1 METAARLG
9 GKLGDAL
16 VKTVLDTLT
25 LLGGIGMFLF
35 GMSLLGS
42 SLQNLA
48 GAKLEGIL
56 ERLTNNRIKG
66 VALGAGVTAAIQ
78 SSAATSVMV
87 LGFLNAGIMK
97 LTQAV
102 PVIMGANIGT
112 TMTGQILRLGDI
124 SGDSNAWISLLKP
137 SSFAPVFIAIGA
149 AMMLVSKR
157 KRIKD
162 LASLLIGFGILFVGM
177 TTMENVLGQL
187 RDVAWFQ
194 ELFTMFEN
202 PLLGVLFGALVTALL
217 QSSSASVGVLQAVSA
232 TGMVSFSMAAPII
245 MGQNIGKC
253 VTVIL
258 ASIGTNRKAKRAVI
272 IDVMANVVGTLFF
285 LVGIYGFQ
293 YLVGFPFW
301 EDAVNRGSIANF
313 HTIFNIGTTCLLLP
327 FCNGLIKLSKRIIRD
342 DPSSKMD
349 QELALLDDI
358 FLSTPPVALEQ
369 CKKVVN
375 SMGEAV
381 KENFAIS
388 CGLLASMDDKKLALL
403 EENER
408 FLDRTETVLVE
419 YLVKITARDLGSDD
433 SRLATELIHSVS
445 DFERIGDYCENIA
458 EVAAF
463 NRDQAIAFS
472 PAGDRECRY
481 LMKAVQ
487 AIIDMTVDAYRAE
500 DIPGMRR
507 VEPLEETIDSLV
519 EIMRS
524 HHIERLKTGNC
535 GTQSG
540 ISFVEALTNMERIA
554 DHCSNIAV
562 HLIQRVNRN
571 EIFDIH
577 AHLRHVHEGVSEE
590 YKSLYR
596 YYENMYCDPVTVG
609 QEQAAPAALS
619 VEPAAGQ

>member
-1 METAARLG
+1 MN
-9 GKLGDAL
+9 

-35 GMSLLGS
+35 GMNLLGS

-66 VALGAGVTAAIQ
+66 VALGAGVTAVIQ

-97 LTQAV
+97 LVQAV

-112 TMTGQILRLGDI
+112 TVTGQILRLGDI
-124 SGDSNAWISLLKP
+124 SGDGGAWISLLKP
-137 SSFAPVFIAIGA
+137 SSFAPLFVAIGA
-149 AMMLVSKR
+149 AIMLVSKR
-157 KRIKD
+157 KRMHDIST
-162 LASLLIGFGILFVGM
+162 LMIGFGVLFIGM
-177 TTMENVLGQL
+177 TSMENVLGQL
-187 RDVAWFQ
+187 RDVEWFQ
-194 ELFTMFEN
+194 NLFTAFKN
-202 PLLGVLFGALVTALL
+202 PFLGVLFGDMVTALL
-217 QSSSASVGVLQAVSA
+217 QSSSASVGVLQAVSV
-232 TGMVSFSMAAPII
+232 TGNITFSMALPII

-258 ASIGTNRKAKRAVI
+258 ASIGTNRKAKRAVL
-272 IDVMANVVGTLFF
+272 IDVMANVIGTLIF
-285 LVGIYGFQ
+285 LVAIYAIQFT
-293 YLVGFPFW
+293 VGFPFW

-313 HTIFNIGTTCLLLP
+313 HTLFNIGTTCLLLP
-327 FCNGLIKLSKRIIRD
+327 FCNLLIALSKKIIRD
-342 DPSSKMD
+342 DHGSKMD

-358 FLSTPPVALEQ
+358 FLATPPVALEQ
-369 CKKVVN
+369 CKKVVI

-388 CGLLASMDDKKLALL
+388 CDLLRHMDDKKLTMLQ
-403 EENER
+403 ENER

-419 YLVKITARDLGSDD
+419 YLVKITARDLNSDE

-445 DFERIGDYCENIA
+445 DFERIGDYCENVA
-458 EVAAF
+458 EVGAF
-463 NRDQAIAFS
+463 NRDQAIGFS
-472 PAGDRECRY
+472 DIGKREMNY
-481 LMKAVQ
+481 LSQAVQ
-487 AIIDMTVDAYRAE
+487 AIIDMTVQAYRTE
-500 DIPGMRR
+500 DVVAMQR

-519 EIMRS
+519 EMMRA
-524 HHIERLKTGNC
+524 HHIERLTNGSC
-535 GTQSG
+535 DTQSG
-540 ISFVEALTNMERIA
+540 ISFMEALTNMERIG

-577 AHLRHVHEGVSEE
+577 AHLRHVHEGVTEE
-590 YKSLYR
+590 YKALYR
-596 YYENMYCDPVTVG
+596 YYETQYCDPINTDKN
-609 QEQAAPAALS
+609 PAAS
-619 VEPAAGQ
+619 IAEPSAVCQ

>member
-1 METAARLG
+1 MKA
-9 GKLGDAL
+9 
-16 VKTVLDTLT
+16 VLDTLT

-48 GAKLEGIL
+48 GAKLERIL

-66 VALGAGVTAAIQ
+66 VALGAGVTAVIQ

-112 TMTGQILRLGDI
+112 TITGQILRLGDI
-124 SGDSNAWISLLKP
+124 SGDSNAWLSLLKP
-137 SSFAPVFIAIGA
+137 SSFAPVLIAIGA
-149 AMMLVSKR
+149 AIMLVSKR

-162 LASLLIGFGILFVGM
+162 LATLLIGFGILFVGM
-177 TTMENVLGQL
+177 TTMETVLGQL

-194 ELFTMFEN
+194 QLFTMFEN
-202 PLLGVLFGALVTALL
+202 PLLGVLLGALVTALL
-217 QSSSASVGVLQAVSA
+217 QSFSASVGVLQAVSA
-232 TGMVSFSMAAPII
+232 TGMVSFSMAVPIV

-253 VTVIL
+253 VTMIL
-258 ASIGTNRKAKRAVI
+258 ASIGTNRKAKRAVV
-272 IDVMANVVGTLFF
+272 IDVMANILGTLFF
-285 LVGIYGFQ
+285 LVGIYAIQ
-293 YLVGFPFW
+293 YLIGFPFW
-301 EDAVNRGSIANF
+301 EAAVNRGSIANF

-327 FCNGLIKLSKRIIRD
+327 LCNSLIKLSKRIVRD
-342 DPSSKMD
+342 DPASKMN
-349 QELALLDDI
+349 QELALLNDI
-358 FLSTPPVALEQ
+358 FLSTPPMALEQ
-369 CKKVVN
+369 CKKVVI
-375 SMGEAV
+375 SMGGAV

-388 CGLLASMDDKKLALL
+388 TQLLSAIDDKKLALL

-408 FLDRTETVLVE
+408 FLDRTETVLMK
-419 YLVKITARDLGSDD
+419 YLVKITARDMGSDD

-458 EVAAF
+458 EVGAF
-463 NRDQAIAFS
+463 NQDQSITFS
-472 PAGDRECRY
+472 PAGDRECGY
-481 LMKAVQ
+481 LVQAVQ
-487 AIIDMTVDAYRAE
+487 AIIDMTVEAYRTE
-500 DIPGMRR
+500 DIAGMRR
-507 VEPLEETIDSLV
+507 VEPLEETIDNLV

-524 HHIERLKTGNC
+524 HHIERLKTGKC

-540 ISFVEALTNMERIA
+540 LSFVEALTNMERIA
-554 DHCSNIAV
+554 DHCSNIAA

-571 EIFDIH
+571 EIFDTH

-590 YKSLYR
+590 YKALFR
-596 YYENMYCDPVTVG
+596 YYENMYCDPINGEQQPEAAASLAAEPAVG
-609 QEQAAPAALS
+609 Q
-619 VEPAAGQ
+619 

>member
-1 METAARLG
+1 MVG
-9 GKLGDAL
+9 SKLEDVL
-16 VKTVLDTLT
+16 VKTVLDTLS

-35 GMSLLGS
+35 GMNLLGS

-56 ERLTNNRIKG
+56 EKLTNNRIKG
-66 VALGAGVTAAIQ
+66 VALGAGVTAVIQ

-124 SGDSNAWISLLKP
+124 SGDGSAWIALLKP
-137 SSFAPVFIAIGA
+137 SSFAPLFVAIGA
-149 AMMLVSKR
+149 AMMLISKR

-162 LASLLIGFGILFVGM
+162 LATLLIGFGILFIGM
-177 TTMENVLGQL
+177 TSMETVLGQL
-187 RDVAWFQ
+187 RDVEWFQ
-194 ELFTMFEN
+194 NLFTAFKN
-202 PLLGVLFGALVTALL
+202 PFLGVLFGAMVTAVL
-217 QSSSASVGVLQAVSA
+217 QSSSASVGVLQAVSV
-232 TGMVSFSMAAPII
+232 TGNITFSMAAPII

-258 ASIGTNRKAKRAVI
+258 ASIGTNRKAKRAVV

-285 LVGIYGFQ
+285 LLVIYGIQ
-293 YLVGFPFW
+293 YIIGFPFW
-301 EDAVNRGSIANF
+301 EEAVNRGSIANF
-313 HTIFNIGTTCLLLP
+313 HTLFNIGTTCLLLP
-327 FCNGLIKLSKRIIRD
+327 FSNGLISLSKKLIRD
-342 DPSSKMD
+342 DHGSKID

-358 FLSTPPVALEQ
+358 FLATPPVALEQ
-369 CKKVVN
+369 CKKVVL

-388 CGLLASMDDKKLALL
+388 CELLGTMDDKKLAML

-419 YLVKITARDLGSDD
+419 YLVKITSRDLNSDE

-458 EVAAF
+458 EVGAF
-463 NRDQAIAFS
+463 NRDQAIDFS
-472 PAGDRECRY
+472 RDGKREMEY
-481 LMKAVQ
+481 LIKAVQ
-487 AIIDMTVDAYRAE
+487 AIIDMTVEAYRTE
-500 DIPGMRR
+500 DVTTMRR
-507 VEPLEETIDSLV
+507 VEPLEETIDNLV
-519 EIMRS
+519 ELMRA
-524 HHIERLKTGNC
+524 HHIERLKTGHC

-540 ISFVEALTNMERIA
+540 ISFVEALTNMERMA

-571 EIFDIH
+571 EIFDVH
-577 AHLRHVHEGVSEE
+577 AHLRHVHEGVTEE
-590 YKSLYR
+590 YKALYR
-596 YYENMYCDPVTVG
+596 YYETQYCDPVDIHKNQPVSTADSMESAVC
-609 QEQAAPAALS
+609 Q
-619 VEPAAGQ
+619 